1 MYEGFLFSSS
11 RSVLELG
18 LELLYEF
25 RLLSGVTL
33 MCCEINLMDGQDFSH
48 THLDLWL
55 CPLLPVS
62 SPLSLLVL
70 SLYLKFI
77 FCTNYSICT
86 DHTRITVDVPPG
98 RVKQGLHA
106 GVGIVPV
113 ISRHF
118 ARL

>member
-70 SLYLKFI
+70 SLYLKCI
-77 FCTNYSICT
+77 LCRQHS
-86 DHTRITVDVPPG
+86 DHIT
-98 RVKQGLHA
+98 H
-106 GVGIVPV
+106 
-113 ISRHF
+113 SHHW
-118 ARL
+118 